1 MRWLLLVV
9 CLAGCFSP
17 ELGSPSFYCHEEDT
31 PACPDGQKCVG
42 GRCYAQNADV
52 NGNVGGSSDD
62 AGVPDDLAMGGWG
75 GGAGDLASPLAPHDL
90 ATPSSPPDLLS
101 CVGTGGDCTYHN
113 NKVCCSSYCIYASN
127 TCK

>member
-1 MRWLLLVV
+1 LRTSRIVRWLLLVV

-75 GGAGDLASPLAPHDL
+75 GGA
-90 ATPSSPPDLLS
+90 PDLLS